1 MNLPIRPILSSLH
14 HHRLTAALLMLQVAL
29 TCAFVANAVFLIG
42 GRIERLRTPSGLPE
56 DELALISVRGLQGG
70 DNAQAQQQA
79 DLLALRAIPGVKAA
93 TAFGFS
99 TPLSGGSD
107 DYGGCADRQALERA
121 SAQRSMEAAGCIQAT
136 YYSGSPGF
144 VQAMGARLVAGRD
157 FRADE
162 YSTASPSALIVTR
175 TLARQLWPGQSAV
188 GKTLYGDGQAT
199 IVGVVDDLLRP
210 TLRSGAVDHLVALSP
225 QLPAGSQT
233 QYLLRSAAQDRD
245 RVLAAAAGTL
255 AKAGPLRLIPNEG
268 RRSFAQVRQ
277 RYFQHDATMIGL
289 LLAATTGLLFV
300 TALGIGGLAS
310 FWVQQRTRQIGIR
323 RAIGATRRDILR
335 YFQTEN
341 LLIVGSGSV
350 LGMAL
355 AVLLN
360 QALMRHYDLS
370 RLPPGYLPAAA
381 MALLALGQLAVLWP
395 AQRAAA
401 VPPAVATRSA

>member
-56 DELALISVRGLQGG
+56 DELSLISVRGLQGG
-70 DNAQAQQQA
+70 GNAQAQQQA
-79 DLLALRAIPGVKAA
+79 DLMALRSIPGVTAA

-99 TPLSGGSD
+99 TPLSGGSN
-107 DYGGCADRQALERA
+107 DYGNCADRQALERA
-121 SAQRSMEAAGCIQAT
+121 SAQRSMEVAGCIQAT

-144 VQAMGARLVAGRD
+144 LQAMGARLVAGRD
-157 FRADE
+157 FRTDE

-175 TLARQLWPGQSAV
+175 TLARQLWPGQSAI

-199 IVGVVDDLLRP
+199 VVGVVDDLLRP
-210 TLRSGAVDHLVALSP
+210 ALRSAAVDHLVALSP
-225 QLPAGSQT
+225 QLPSGSQT

-245 RVLAAAAGTL
+245 RVLAAATGAL

-277 RYFQHDATMIGL
+277 RYFQRDATMIGL

-370 RLPPGYLPAAA
+370 GLPPGYLPAAA

>member
-56 DELALISVRGLQGG
+56 DELSLISVRGLQGG
-70 DNAQAQQQA
+70 GNAQAQQQA
-79 DLLALRAIPGVKAA
+79 DLLALRSIPGVKAA

-99 TPLSGGSD
+99 TPLSGGAN

-136 YYSGSPGF
+136 YYTGSPGF
-144 VQAMGARLVAGRD
+144 VQAMGARLIAGRD
-157 FRADE
+157 FHADE
-162 YSTASPSALIVTR
+162 YSTTAPSALIVTR
-175 TLARQLWPGQSAV
+175 TLAQQLWPGQPAV
-188 GKTLYGDGQAT
+188 GKTLYGDSQVT
-199 IVGVVDDLLRP
+199 VVGVVDDLLRP
-210 TLRSGAVDHLVALSP
+210 TLRNAAIDHLVALSP
-225 QLPAGSQT
+225 QLPAGSQM

-245 RVLAAAAGTL
+245 RVLAAAAGAL

-268 RRSFAQVRQ
+268 RRSFAQLRQ
-277 RYFQHDATMIGL
+277 RYFQHDASMIGL

-323 RAIGATRRDILR
+323 RAIGATRRDIRR

-370 RLPPGYLPAAA
+370 RLPLGYLAAAA
-381 MALLALGQLAVLWP
+381 MALLSLGQLAVLWP
-395 AQRAAA
+395 AQHAAA
-401 VPPAVATRSA
+401 VPPAVATRST